1 MSWPKE
7 TRSGWEGPRFWPEV
21 KNRVV
26 AGVRWGIGCVEG
38 PMITAP
44 QASSLFLMMYGF
56 GPEVPSSLVESVY
69 SLKASQSTATK
80 LLIPLP
86 WPHPSAL
93 VIRSQGGRESE
104 REEVYKLLGRGP
116 SVGA

>member
-1 MSWPKE
+1 MQVLI
-7 TRSGWEGPRFWPEV
+7 TLLVFTQLRSLIVPVALSRAQEPL
-21 KNRVV
+21 KVV
-26 AGVRWGIGCVEG
+26 FI
-38 PMITAP
+38 
-44 QASSLFLMMYGF
+44 SST
-56 GPEVPSSLVESVY
+56 E
-69 SLKASQSTATK
+69 ASQSTATK